1 MSLLPRGKSSKGREE
16 SLSVIYPLV
25 WSTRGSFSVHSS
37 APEYGVGDSFRGIL
51 SSGEEPTG
59 ANLSDAGAAA

>member
-1 MSLLPRGKSSKGREE
+1 MSLLPRGKSSAGREE

-37 APEYGVGDSFRGIL
+37 APEYGVGDYFRRRR
-51 SSGEEPTG
+51 
-59 ANLSDAGAAA
+59 ADLSDAGAAA